1 MRISTTYIYYNL
13 GWTHGHCTMVPR
25 SVYNYGKQT
34 VRTDIRYAARAQ
46 NGAKPQEGQALRDS
60 PFGDTLADAPP
71 PRMAFSIAFTTP
83 FAQ

>member
-1 MRISTTYIYYNL
+1 MDTARWYHDQCTTTVNKQYVRI
-13 GWTHGHCTMVPR
+13 H
-25 SVYNYGKQT
+25 
-34 VRTDIRYAARAQ
+34 AARSQ
-46 NGAKPQEGQALRDS
+46 SPFAKPQEGQALSDS